1 MSRNDIMQD
10 CPEEFEDRLKEI
22 IDDIEDKVN
31 KIKDK
36 LDINKLSDLGDIE
49 DAFDLASDL
58 ASELY

>member
-1 MSRNDIMQD
+1 MQD